1 MELKGEF
8 RIPASRAV
16 VWAGL
21 NDPDVLKTC
30 IPGCRALE
38 KHPDTK
44 FSAEVVFKIGPVKA
58 PFKGK
63 VTLSDLDPPNGYK
76 IAGEGQGAA
85 AGFARGEATVRLAED
100 GGATVLSYEAHATV
114 GGKLAQIG
122 QRLLDA
128 TAHKLAGE
136 FFGKF
141 SEVIAAPA
149 TPAAGAEEVAEA
161 AAAAAGA
168 EPAPGGISP
177 WLWVAG
183 VLAAVAALLLIFGS

>member
-21 NDPDVLKTC
+21 NDLDVLKKC
-30 IPGCRALE
+30 IPGCQEIE
-38 KHPDTK
+38 KTSDTEFTAK
-44 FSAEVVFKIGPVKA
+44 VVLKVGPVKA

-76 IAGEGQGAA
+76 IVGEGQGAA
-85 AGFARGEATVRLAED
+85 AGFARGEATIRLAED

-114 GGKLAQIG
+114 GGKLAQVG

-141 SEVIAAPA
+141 SEVVAAPA
-149 TPAAGAEEVAEA
+149 EEAEEVAA
-161 AAAAAGA
+161 AAEEAA

-183 VLAAVAALLLIFGS
+183 VLAVVAALLLIFGP

>member
-21 NDPDVLKTC
+21 NDLDVLKKC
-30 IPGCRALE
+30 IPGCQEIE
-38 KHPDTK
+38 KTSDTEFTAK
-44 FSAEVVFKIGPVKA
+44 VVLKVGPVKA

-76 IAGEGQGAA
+76 IVGEGQGAA
-85 AGFARGEATVRLAED
+85 AGFARGEATIRLAED

-114 GGKLAQIG
+114 GGKLAQVG

-141 SEVIAAPA
+141 SEVVAAPA
-149 TPAAGAEEVAEA
+149 EEAAREVA
-161 AAAAAGA
+161 AAAEEAA

-183 VLAAVAALLLIFGS
+183 VLAVVAALLLIFGP

>member
-21 NDPDVLKTC
+21 NDLEVLKKC
-30 IPGCRALE
+30 IPGCQEIE
-38 KHPDTK
+38 KASDTEFTAK
-44 FSAEVVFKIGPVKA
+44 VVLKVGPVKA

-76 IAGEGQGAA
+76 IVGEGQGAA

-114 GGKLAQIG
+114 GGKLAQVG

-141 SEVIAAPA
+141 SEVVSAPA
-149 TPAAGAEEVAEA
+149 EAAAEEVAEA
-161 AAAAAGA
+161 AAAAKEAA

-177 WLWVAG
+177 WLWVTG
-183 VLAAVAALLLIFGS
+183 VLAVVAALLLIFGP

>member
-21 NDPDVLKTC
+21 NDLDVLKKC
-30 IPGCRALE
+30 IPGCQEIE
-38 KHPDTK
+38 KASDTEFTAK
-44 FSAEVVFKIGPVKA
+44 VVLKVGPVKA

-76 IAGEGQGAA
+76 IVGEGQGAA

-141 SEVIAAPA
+141 SEVVAAPA
-149 TPAAGAEEVAEA
+149 EAAAEEVAEA
-161 AAAAAGA
+161 AAAAAAAA

-183 VLAAVAALLLIFGS
+183 VLAVVAALLLIFGP

>member
-1 MELKGEF
+1 MPLGGS
-8 RIPASRAV
+8 PTPDY
-16 VWAGL
+16 
-21 NDPDVLKTC
+21 DPEVLRKC

-38 KHPDTK
+38 KHSDTN
-44 FSAEVVFKIGPVKA
+44 FSAEVVFKVGPVKA

-76 IAGEGQGAA
+76 IIGEGQGAA

-100 GGATVLSYEAHATV
+100 DGATVLSYEANATV

-141 SEVIAAPA
+141 SEVVAAP
-149 TPAAGAEEVAEA
+149 AEEVAEA
-161 AAAAAGA
+161 AEAAAGA
-168 EPAPGGISP
+168 AAEEAPGGISP

-183 VLAAVAALLLIFGS
+183 VLAVVAALLLIFGS

>member
-21 NDPDVLKTC
+21 NDLEVLKKC
-30 IPGCRALE
+30 IPGCQEIE
-38 KHPDTK
+38 KTSDTEFTAK
-44 FSAEVVFKIGPVKA
+44 VVLKVGPVKA

-76 IAGEGQGAA
+76 IVGEGQGAA

-141 SEVIAAPA
+141 SEVVAAPAGEAEEAA
-149 TPAAGAEEVAEA
+149 TPAADAEEA
-161 AAAAAGA
+161 A

-177 WLWVAG
+177 WMWVAG
-183 VLAAVAALLLIFGS
+183 VLAVVAALLLIFGP

>member
-21 NDPDVLKTC
+21 NDPEVLKKC

-38 KHPDTK
+38 KHSDTN
-44 FSAEVVFKIGPVKA
+44 FSAEVVFKVGPVKA

-76 IAGEGQGAA
+76 IVGEGQGAA

-141 SEVIAAPA
+141 SEVVSVPAEEAAEAA
-149 TPAAGAEEVAEA
+149 TPAAGAEEA
-161 AAAAAGA
+161 A

-183 VLAAVAALLLIFGS
+183 VLAVVAALLLIFGR